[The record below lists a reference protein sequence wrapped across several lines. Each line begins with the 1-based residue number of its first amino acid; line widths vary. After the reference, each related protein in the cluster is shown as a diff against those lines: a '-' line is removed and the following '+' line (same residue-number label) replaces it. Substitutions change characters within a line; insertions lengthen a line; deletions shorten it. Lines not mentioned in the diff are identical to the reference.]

1 MRQARER
8 TMQQLKQMTRLN
20 QMALAAFLIGVCGFI
35 YDASTDG
42 PSREIA
48 ERVSAPAETAEL
60 SLAAYAPASSRATL
74 IVD

>member
-1 MRQARER
+1 
-8 TMQQLKQMTRLN
+8 MT
-20 QMALAAFLIGVCGFI
+20 LAAFLIGVCGFI

-48 ERVSAPAETAEL
+48 ERVPAPAETAEL